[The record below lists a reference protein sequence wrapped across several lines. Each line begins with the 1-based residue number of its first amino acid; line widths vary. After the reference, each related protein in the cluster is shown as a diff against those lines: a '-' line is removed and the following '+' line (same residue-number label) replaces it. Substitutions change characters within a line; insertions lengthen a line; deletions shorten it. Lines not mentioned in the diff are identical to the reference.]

1 MESYGALATELASLG
16 YVVIGLD
23 HPFQS
28 APVLVSDT
36 VAVSSGDP
44 RSTAPR
50 RRPSSTADDVVAVTR
65 GFVAAFL
72 DRVLRGAPV
81 SVFGEVVAPTD
92 VLVEVYPLDRQ

>member
-1 MESYGALATELASLG
+1 M
-16 YVVIGLD
+16 
-23 HPFQS
+23 
-28 APVLVSDT
+28 
-36 VAVSSGDP
+36 
-44 RSTAPR
+44 
-50 RRPSSTADDVVAVTR
+50 VAVTR